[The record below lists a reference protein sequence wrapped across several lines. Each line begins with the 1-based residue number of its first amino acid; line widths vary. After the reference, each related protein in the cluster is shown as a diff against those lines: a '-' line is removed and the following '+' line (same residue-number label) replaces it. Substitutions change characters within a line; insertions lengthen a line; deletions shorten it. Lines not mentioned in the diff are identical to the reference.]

1 MVNKIKTNSTQGLY
15 ITEDEGGAV
24 AADTPGE
31 IDLANLAVGDTYV
44 YFDTILRFEEKA
56 TFNDEGLDF
65 FGFKT
70 SSTGSTGDLKVQA
83 ITGEGMKVFYMCTV
97 ETDETTAEN
106 LKLLAAKNVIIG
118 DGIKY
123 LVKQTASEAFET
135 FPNGAGVAKKVTA
148 VIIRGYDIKE
158 IGDKGEDVKIIDFVC
173 ERITERT

>member
-1 MVNKIKTNSTQGLY
+1 MANKIKNNSTQGLY

-24 AADTPGE
+24 AGDTPGE
-31 IDLANLAVGDTYV
+31 IDLDNLVLGDSYI

-70 SSTGSTGDLKVQA
+70 FSTGTIGDLDVQA
-83 ITGEGMKVFYMCTV
+83 NTGEGMRVFYMCSV
-97 ETDETTAEN
+97 ETNETTAEN

-123 LVKQTASEAFET
+123 LIKQTASEAFET
-135 FPNGAGVAKKVTA
+135 FPNGSAVAKKVTA
-148 VIIRGYDIKE
+148 IIIRGYDIVE
-158 IGDKGEDVKIIDFVC
+158 IAISGKDVKVINFVC